1 MEEINKMKPGEDQ
14 EDLEFMEIETDEGIY
29 VGEGNYGS
37 KEGRGGYIFKTGENK
52 DYIWVG
58 YWEDDERGKFGKLYN
73 DKGKLIYEGDY
84 NKDLREGE
92 GTYYYNTG
100 EKYVGEWVNG
110 LREGNGVLYW
120 KDGSKWEGV
129 FHNNLMDGEGM
140 FSDGVDT
147 FPVVYKEGNI
157 VNE

>member
-1 MEEINKMKPGEDQ
+1 MKSWYDKLKDKYPIIMEEINKMKPGDDDQ
-14 EDLEFMEIETDEGIY
+14 DDLEFMEIETDEGIY
-29 VGEGNYGS
+29 VGEGNFGR

-100 EKYVGEWVNG
+100 EKYVGNFEANKKNG
-110 LREGNGVLYW
+110 YGKLFDKNDILI
-120 KDGSKWEGV
+120 
-129 FHNNLMDGEGM
+129 
-140 FSDGVDT
+140 
-147 FPVVYKEGNI
+147 KEGIWKNGKYI
-157 VNE
+157 DNE